1 MVKFRE
7 WLREAELNEA
17 KQVGTIYHF
26 TKPKSIYMVLNK
38 NNQKEYGLEI
48 LEFFSHNGNFSTTR
62 NSSMTSDFSHPVLSI
77 RNEYIVRLALD
88 GDKLSNKYKIKP
100 VLGLQDNSFD
110 LFNNISSRVPR
121 KWGENEE
128 VVLGNTKLKDE
139 STFKLK
145 DYLIQIDIYNRKE
158 QESNDLKEIIELLL
172 KESGLN
178 VPVNIVRHFVNIKN
192 TNKVKLNES
201 ADILQ
206 CEYLELIKKD

>member
-1 MVKFRE
+1 M
-7 WLREAELNEA
+7 
-17 KQVGTIYHF
+17 
-26 TKPKSIYMVLNK
+26 
-38 NNQKEYGLEI
+38 
-48 LEFFSHNGNFSTTR
+48 
-62 NSSMTSDFSHPVLSI
+62 
-77 RNEYIVRLALD
+77 
-88 GDKLSNKYKIKP
+88 SNKYKIKP